1 MEPPSSSSSSSSK
14 LSFSLPSTNKRPSS
28 LSSNSNFPFE
38 ETNSSS
44 QQHEFVTEFDPSKTL
59 TTHQSTTHVIPRL
72 ENTWNPY
79 KKMKNLDI
87 PFRSASDDPD
97 LRFELEA
104 PNTIATDSSM
114 AYGLNIRSN
123 GGGGAGADDKL
134 KNSLSSGAGAADKLQ
149 QQQQQRSVENVILQ
163 KYKEDMKILPD
174 DRGLE
179 EFDDV
184 PVEGFGIA
192 LLKSYGWSEGKGIGK
207 NAKEDV
213 KVVQYVR
220 RADKEG
226 LGFQS
231 SSIDE
236 KKPGQ
241 KQHLVAPRGPDGK
254 TRHVVGID
262 EKLVPREL
270 KGIHV
275 GKIVR
280 VVSGRH
286 IGLKG
291 KVLEKYDSHSS
302 SSVMVVLKLIRSD
315 EEVTVG
321 LKEVAELGSVDEE
334 LCLEDLKMK
343 DNLRRME
350 RRGSLSHREEKKM
363 NGNRYDKETVKR
375 RNRDEGGSVKQEKY
389 GSNTKHC
396 DNKEKEKKTLPVSWL
411 ASHIRVRIIS
421 KDLKGGKLYLKKGEV
436 LDVVGPGTCDIS
448 LDESKEL
455 IQGVNQDILETAVPK
470 PGGPVLI
477 LYGKHKGTFGYLVE
491 RNMEKETGVVQDA
504 DSHALLNVRLE
515 QIAEYIGDPS
525 CIGY

>member
-1 MEPPSSSSSSSSK
+1 MEAPPPSK
-14 LSFSLPSTNKRPSS
+14 LSFSLPSSKSNTNNKRPSS
-28 LSSNSNFPFE
+28 SSSNFPFE

-59 TTHQSTTHVIPRL
+59 TPHESNTHVIPRL
-72 ENTWNPY
+72 QNTWNPY
-79 KKMKNLDI
+79 KNMKNLDI
-87 PFRSASDDPD
+87 PIRSASDDPD
-97 LRFELEA
+97 LRFEVEA
-104 PNTIATDSSM
+104 PTTIAHDSSIV
-114 AYGLNIRSN
+114 YGLNLRS
-123 GGGGAGADDKL
+123 GGGDKL
-134 KNSLSSGAGAADKLQ
+134 KKNSPPSGLADK
-149 QQQQQRSVENVILQ
+149 QRSVENIILQ
-163 KYKEDMKILPD
+163 KYKEDMMTLPE

-184 PVEGFGIA
+184 PVEGFGAA

-226 LGFQS
+226 IGFQPS
-231 SSIDE
+231 SNTTDDN
-236 KKPGQ
+236 KGGKPGQ
-241 KQHLVAPRGPDGK
+241 KKHHLVAPTGPDGK

-262 EKLVPREL
+262 DKLVPREF

-275 GKIVR
+275 GKMVR
-280 VVSGRH
+280 VVTGRH
-286 IGLKG
+286 VGLKG
-291 KVLEKYDSHSS
+291 KVLEKYDSHSA
-302 SSVMVVLKLIRSD
+302 SSVVVLKLIRSD

-321 LKEVAELGSVDEE
+321 IKEVAELGSVDEE
-334 LCLEDLKMK
+334 LCLEDLKVK
-343 DNLRRME
+343 DNLRKME
-350 RRGSLSHREEKKM
+350 RRGSSSHRDERKM
-363 NGNRYDKETVKR
+363 NGDRYDRETVKK
-375 RNRDEGGSVKQEKY
+375 RNRDEGGSIKQAKYSNRTVY
-389 GSNTKHC
+389 GSNTKDH
-396 DNKEKEKKTLPVSWL
+396 DKKAPPVSWL

-436 LDVVGPGTCDIS
+436 LDVVGPDTCDIS

-455 IQGVNQDILETAVPK
+455 LQGVNQDILETAVPK
-470 PGGPVLI
+470 RGGPVLI

-504 DSHALLNVRLE
+504 DSHSLLDVHLE